1 MYKRDKGRET
11 ILVVEDIPEVMT
23 VVTHLL
29 ELSDYYVLKA
39 KTGEEAIAIFKENL
53 DKINLVLLD
62 LILPGISGKA
72 VYHSIQRTAPTIP
85 VLFSTGTSEYDE
97 DITFLENQGLPI
109 IKKPYSLKDLNASIR
124 QALNPSHAGTGRVT
138 NALQTH

>member
-1 MYKRDKGRET
+1 MHKPDKGRET
-11 ILVVEDIPEVMT
+11 ILVVEDIPEVMK

-29 ELSDYYVLKA
+29 ELSDYFVLKA
-39 KTGEEAIAIFKENL
+39 KTGEEAIQIFKENL

-72 VYHSIQRTAPTIP
+72 VYQNIQRTAPTIP

-124 QALNPSHAGTGRVT
+124 HALNPSHAGTDRVT